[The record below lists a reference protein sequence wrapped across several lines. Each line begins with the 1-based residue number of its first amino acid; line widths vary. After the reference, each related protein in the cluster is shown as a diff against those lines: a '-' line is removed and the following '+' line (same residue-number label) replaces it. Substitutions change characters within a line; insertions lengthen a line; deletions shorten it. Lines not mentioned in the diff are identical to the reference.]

1 MMNRMER
8 EFAEWEKR
16 RHAAGAQSKPA
27 RGARVPAATSVA
39 KPGVGAGRNGPQG
52 AQSGDSSGGT
62 GKADRRAP
70 SARALRTVPEED
82 EGVADQDYGARD
94 RDDEDENE
102 LDDEQQPQQR
112 ETNKTPYSVASNK
125 RLKY

>member
-8 EFAEWEKR
+8 EFVAWEKR

-27 RGARVPAATSVA
+27 RGARVPATTSISKA
-39 KPGVGAGRNGPQG
+39 GVEAGRGGPQG
-52 AQSGDSSGGT
+52 AQSGGSSGGT

-82 EGVADQDYGARD
+82 EGVADQDYGTRG
-94 RDDEDENE
+94 RDDEDEDE
-102 LDDEQQPQQR
+102 LDDEQQR
-112 ETNKTPYSVASNK
+112 EPSKTPYSVASNI